1 VSEPVLAPVRTCFRA
16 LACTFVPEAKD
27 LDERAWAEAE
37 AIVEKFFASRPETV
51 RRQVVLLIRVL
62 DLLPV
67 FRWGRRF
74 RSLDP
79 ERRLRFLAALQ
90 DAPLLLVRRG
100 TWGLRTIAFMGYYA
114 RADASAA
121 IGYRA
126 DRCGW
131 EAR

>member
-1 VSEPVLAPVRTCFRA
+1 
-16 LACTFVPEAKD
+16 VPEAKD